1 MKKLSLALIA
11 AGVFVASNANAKD
24 GAYVGVD
31 VLRSSAKHTY
41 VDKRIGNPKDGDTSR
56 DNSSIGLGLNAGYK
70 FSFDKAFVAPE
81 AFYEYLN
88 SSAKDFY
95 NGEGSDYVT
104 DRMKIN
110 YRFGAKLNLGYTFVP
125 GFSGFVNAGL
135 SDLKS
140 TYNWD
145 SAGRSRGVM
154 KLGMVYGLG
163 FAYDLN
169 EKWTIRT
176 SFDRQNINLQYMT
189 EGRRDKVRLD
199 VLKVGLVYN
208 F

>member
-41 VDKRIGNPKDGDTSR
+41 VDKRISNPKDGDTST
-56 DNSSIGLGLNAGYK
+56 DNGSIGFGLNAGYK
-70 FSFDKAFVAPE
+70 VSFDKAFIAPE
-81 AFYEYLN
+81 VFYDYLN

-95 NGEGSDYVT
+95 NGDGAEYAN

-135 SDLKS
+135 SDLRS
-140 TYNWD
+140 TYNWND
-145 SAGRSRGVM
+145 TGQSRGVM

-176 SFDRQNINLQYMT
+176 SFDRQNLNLQYVT